1 MGTRIISGIVLL
13 VLLIGLLYAGG
24 PVLLVAMLV
33 ISLIGLYEFYRA
45 LSNQHKPFQ
54 IIGYVAAILYY
65 GVLLFREE
73 WVRDGNFGLFFF
85 IGLFWI
91 LMVLA
96 VFSYPER
103 RTEDVALT
111 FAGVLYVPVLF
122 SFVYFLRQG
131 QDGMLYAPYIFWAAW
146 GSDTCAYFT
155 GRALGRHKLVPK
167 LSPKKT
173 VEGAI
178 GGVVGAMA
186 ICLLYGGLIHSFVDA
201 SLYTVLAT
209 SAVIGLFGSVLGQ
222 VGDLFS
228 SSVKRFMGVK
238 DFGKLI
244 PGHGGILDRF
254 DSVLLT
260 APAVVMAINIVA
272 HFGI

>member
-1 MGTRIISGIVLL
+1 M
-13 VLLIGLLYAGG
+13 
-24 PVLLVAMLV
+24 
-33 ISLIGLYEFYRA
+33 IGLYEFYRA

-54 IIGYVAAILYY
+54 IIGLAAAILYY

-122 SFVYFLRQG
+122 SFVYFLRQS

-146 GSDTCAYFT
+146 GSDTCAYFV

-178 GGVVGAMA
+178 GGVVGALA
-186 ICLLYGGLIHSFVDA
+186 ICLLYGGLIHSYVEA
-201 SLYTVLAT
+201 SLRTVLDVYKRQSLKGIAPT
-209 SAVIGLFGSVLGQ
+209 RQGHRMPPSALRSTTFCWNPE
-222 VGDLFS
+222 
-228 SSVKRFMGVK
+228 KRGRSLSFWV
-238 DFGKLI
+238 
-244 PGHGGILDRF
+244 
-254 DSVLLT
+254 
-260 APAVVMAINIVA
+260 
-272 HFGI
+272 

>member
-13 VLLIGLLYAGG
+13 ILLIGLLYAGG
-24 PVLLVAMLV
+24 PVLLIAMLA

-54 IIGYVAAILYY
+54 FIGLAAAILYY

-122 SFVYFLRQG
+122 SFVYFLRQN

-146 GSDTCAYFT
+146 GSDTCAYFA

-178 GGVVGAMA
+178 GGVVGALA
-186 ICLLYGGLIHSFVDA
+186 ICLLYGGLIHSFVEA
-201 SLYTVLAT
+201 SLRTVLVT
-209 SAVIGLFGSVLGQ
+209 SAIIGLFGSVLGQ

>member
-1 MGTRIISGIVLL
+1 MGTRIVSGIVLL
-13 VLLIGLLYAGG
+13 ILLIGLLYAGG
-24 PVLLVAMLV
+24 PVLLTAMLV

-54 IIGYVAAILYY
+54 IIGLAAAILYY

-122 SFVYFLRQG
+122 SFVYFLRQS
-131 QDGMLYAPYIFWAAW
+131 QDGMLYAPIFF
-146 GSDTCAYFT
+146 GQ
-155 GRALGRHKLVPK
+155 P
-167 LSPKKT
+167 
-173 VEGAI
+173 
-178 GGVVGAMA
+178 GGVTPAHILWAERWDGISWFRSSAPKRPWRGRLA
-186 ICLLYGGLIHSFVDA
+186 A
-201 SLYTVLAT
+201 SLERWP
-209 SAVIGLFGSVLGQ
+209 SACCTE
-222 VGDLFS
+222 D
-228 SSVKRFMGVK
+228 
-238 DFGKLI
+238 
-244 PGHGGILDRF
+244 
-254 DSVLLT
+254 
-260 APAVVMAINIVA
+260 
-272 HFGI
+272 